1 MPNRMEAP
9 EIVAIPRWFKV
20 AATLALLWNLLG
32 LMAFINQ
39 MMMTP
44 ATLAE
49 LPQPQQDL
57 LASTP
62 WWATTAFAIA
72 VFTGTLGSLAL
83 LMKKPICYKL
93 FVLSFVSVVIQMFHA
108 FFISNSYQVYGP
120 AGTIMPIMVLF
131 IALLLVR
138 FAAKA
143 NNNHWFSKSAATD

>member
-1 MPNRMEAP
+1 MPNRTEAP
-9 EIVAIPRWFKV
+9 EIVAIPRWFRF

-32 LMAFINQ
+32 VMAFIDQ
-39 MMMTP
+39 MMMTS

-49 LPQPQQDL
+49 LPQSQQDL
-57 LASTP
+57 YASVP
-62 WWATTAFAIA
+62 WWATAAFAVA

-93 FVLSFVSVVIQMFHA
+93 FVLSFVSVVVQMFHL
-108 FFISNSYQVYGP
+108 FFISNSYEVYGP

-131 IALLLVR
+131 IALVLVR

-143 NNNHWFSKSAATD
+143 NNNHWFSES